1 MDIIRFQKQ
10 HINELDIPKEE
21 KAAML
26 NYYEDYLKDDIIS
39 PAFAIKLQGVLKGMG
54 GIRLISRGVGEAWI
68 CFNHDFFAQHKKAV
82 IVKIKDYI
90 RFVGITFRLKRI
102 QAIINTN
109 SKVDKRWMQFLGL
122 SYEKQLE
129 AGWDIYSMKMKGV

>member
-39 PAFAIKLQGVLKGMG
+39 PAFAIKLQGILKGMG

-68 CFNHDFFAQHKKAV
+68 CFNHDFFSQHKKAV

-102 QAIINTN
+102 QAIIDVNRDI
-109 SKVDKRWMQFLGL
+109 DKRFIEFLGFK
-122 SYEKQLE
+122 YKKKLE
-129 AGWDIYSMKMKGV
+129 SGFDIYMKGVR

>member
-39 PAFAIKLQGVLKGMG
+39 PAFAIKLQGILKGMG

-68 CFNHDFFAQHKKAV
+68 CFNHDFFARHKKAV

-90 RFVGITFRLKRI
+90 CFVGITFRLKRI